1 MNSSAPQILDRHSLE
16 MKVAA
21 RQELFRRNIKRGDF
35 WSYCLYWDYKFYSKR
50 PFLKDIANVL
60 QKVYD
65 AYKNEEVVRVAIS
78 LPPRSGKSYCV
89 SMFCA
94 FMLGHF
100 PDKSVMRNTCTSTLY
115 EKLSKDV
122 REMVASNKWY
132 ALFGVRL
139 RTKGVK
145 TWALETATQ
154 SSYFGGGTGGTII
167 GIGASMLD
175 ISDDLYRGI
184 TDALSES
191 VNQKTIEW
199 SESARGSRVE
209 RGCCQIDVG
218 TRWRTNDIIGI
229 NEARGDYKKENIIK
243 VSALT
248 AKGKS
253 FCEDVQSTEHYLDVK
268 NKIAE
273 PIWFAEYMQEPIDI
287 KGRLFDHDDLKWYDG
302 RLPIDSF
309 DSNLGVCDVADE
321 GHDYL
326 SAPFAKKYGDLY
338 YIYDWIF
345 TDQSVEYT
353 LPLLK
358 GTLSENN
365 VNLMRFESNNGGR
378 IFALEIAK
386 EVPESNVTW
395 QFTTSNKETR
405 IFTDSAW
412 IKNHCVFRTDV
423 KPGSQYDR
431 ALQQLLTY
439 LAKVEKQKDDSPD
452 SLSML
457 RRFTDEMGFNNK
469 RVEDN
474 RGRSNW
480 DSIEIG
486 INQINI

>member
-1 MNSSAPQILDRHSLE
+1 MEKQTILDRHSLE
-16 MKVAA
+16 MKAAA
-21 RQELFRRNIKRGDF
+21 RIELLRRGTKGGDF
-35 WSYCLYWDYKFYSKR
+35 WSYCLYWDYKFYSRR
-50 PFLKDIANVL
+50 PFLKDIAVIL
-60 QKVYD
+60 QRVYD
-65 AYKNEEVVRVAIS
+65 SYKNEEVIRVAIS

-100 PDKSVMRNTCTSTLY
+100 PDKSIMRNTCTSTLY

-122 REMVASNKWY
+122 REMVQSDKWFG
-132 ALFGVRL
+132 LFGVRL

-248 AKGKS
+248 KKNKS

-273 PIWFAEYMQEPIDI
+273 PIWFAEYQQEPIDI

-302 RLPIDSF
+302 KLPIDSM

-345 TDQSVEYT
+345 TDQPVEVT
-353 LPLLK
+353 SPLLK
-358 GTLSENN
+358 GVLDENN

-386 EVPESNVTW
+386 DVETNVTW

-412 IKNHCVFRTDV
+412 IKNHCVFRNDV

-439 LAKVEKQKDDSPD
+439 LAKVEKQKDDAPD

-469 RVEDN
+469 TVESKS
-474 RGRSNW
+474 GRSNW
-480 DSIEIG
+480 ESIEIG

>member
-1 MNSSAPQILDRHSLE
+1 MEKQTILDRHSLE
-16 MKVAA
+16 MKAAA
-21 RQELFRRNIKRGDF
+21 RIELRRRNIKRGDF
-35 WSYCLYWDYKFYSKR
+35 WEYCLYHDFKFYSRR
-50 PFLKDIANVL
+50 PFLKDIAEIL
-60 QKVYD
+60 QRVYD
-65 AYKNEEVVRVAIS
+65 SYKNEEVIRVAIS
-78 LPPRSGKSYCV
+78 LPPRSGKSYIV
-89 SMFCA
+89 SLFCA

-122 REMVASNKWY
+122 REIVGADKWY
-132 ALFGVRL
+132 GLFGVRL
-139 RTKGVK
+139 RSKGVK

-248 AKGKS
+248 KKNKS

-273 PIWFAEYMQEPIDI
+273 PIWFAEYQQEPIDI

-302 RLPIDSF
+302 KLPIDSM

-326 SAPFAKKYGDLY
+326 SAPLTKKYGDLY
-338 YIYDWIF
+338 YIYDWILHG
-345 TDQSVEYT
+345 S
-353 LPLLK
+353 LPHQTKRLVSLLIVH
-358 GTLSENN
+358 GL
-365 VNLMRFESNNGGR
+365 R
-378 IFALEIAK
+378 IIVYLEM
-386 EVPESNVTW
+386 T
-395 QFTTSNKETR
+395 
-405 IFTDSAW
+405 
-412 IKNHCVFRTDV
+412 
-423 KPGSQYDR
+423 
-431 ALQQLLTY
+431 
-439 LAKVEKQKDDSPD
+439 
-452 SLSML
+452 
-457 RRFTDEMGFNNK
+457 
-469 RVEDN
+469 
-474 RGRSNW
+474 
-480 DSIEIG
+480 
-486 INQINI
+486 